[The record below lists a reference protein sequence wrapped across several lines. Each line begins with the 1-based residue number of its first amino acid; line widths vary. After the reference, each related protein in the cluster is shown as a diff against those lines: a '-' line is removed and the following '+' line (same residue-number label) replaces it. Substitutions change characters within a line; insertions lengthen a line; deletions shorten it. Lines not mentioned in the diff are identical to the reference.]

1 MSVVFKIFP
10 LFLFLLLLEQI
21 HTIPVIPLLINP
33 TTPHANSQAYVET
46 SNVTSQFTIYAS
58 NISSCRFKTA
68 VIPCECFL
76 QVSDDYRLEEN
87 GKLLSKFAV
96 SPPDI
101 RVFTPS
107 THEMLNELTV
117 HIIPKLCR
125 EDVSDIQLEYRSFQ
139 VFPGEEE
146 SSWKTVS
153 AVAKTLKDTKTSL
166 IFGCKHFSDPGYYRV
181 SIRLSLVNYTVQ
193 ADNWIVVNRTTQN
206 ALRLREDSI
215 FPHCSSNYKIGWDIA
230 ACSLDHLHYR
240 LRILA
245 VPEGAK
251 NHDDGA
257 VYIEEI
263 AIAPEMRSL
272 KISCSQFDIIHE
284 KYCFELVSV
293 NRNSSVSHTWHS
305 VCVSTEPV
313 ERKAG
318 GWSAWS
324 EWSAC
329 SETCGQGRQRRVRF
343 CNEPVPK
350 RSKYCDG
357 PLIETQECML
367 TKCPEAMMPQ
377 NLSTNCSCGCALA
390 TEPSSFFASSR
401 HSRMCE
407 GNQTWTL
414 PRMDGIKI
422 ADFTVK
428 KQGEAKGKL
437 FFFLRAPYQELVW
450 SSDSH
455 QEYQFSLPMS
465 ASIFVVLWSKSNDT
479 SRLTQIDDGFTVSY
493 SIRDANSS
501 PTVAKIN
508 SCQPFCPETMAIAIM
523 GIIFIC
529 IIFIPPLVCAAVTAS
544 LRRNTTPE
552 VPLMDNKYDSE
563 MIRSG
568 NTESTHVSSRNYV
581 AKRSIGIQLSVQST
595 PRTAR
600 ACLSHESP
608 QPTRGQS
615 SLSECD
621 ELEYDYYDGTT
632 FPGSFLAPVQDVMY
646 SQIDID
652 QIIGQSELFINSAE
666 KADVHTQI

>member
-1 MSVVFKIFP
+1 MSAVFTIFP
-10 LFLFLLLLEQI
+10 LFLFLLL
-21 HTIPVIPLLINP
+21 HTSESIPLLP
-33 TTPHANSQAYVET
+33 SLVKPSTPHANSLAYVET

-87 GKLLSKFAV
+87 GRLLSKFAV

-101 RVFTPS
+101 KIFTPS
-107 THEMLNELTV
+107 SHEMLNELTV

-153 AVAKTLKDTKTSL
+153 AIAKTLKDTKTSL

-193 ADNWIVVNRTTQN
+193 LYGKMISYSFADKWIVVNKTSQN
-206 ALRLREDSI
+206 SLRLREDSI
-215 FPHCSSNYKIGWDIA
+215 FPHCSSEYTIGWNLA
-230 ACSLDHLHYR
+230 ECSLDHLHYR
-240 LRILA
+240 LRVLA

-263 AIAPEMRSL
+263 AIAPEMSSM

-313 ERKAG
+313 ERKVG

-329 SETCGQGRQRRVRF
+329 SETCGLGRQRRVRF

-377 NLSTNCSCGCALA
+377 SLSTNCSCGCPLSI
-390 TEPSSFFASSR
+390 ESSSFFASAR

-407 GNQTWTL
+407 GNQTWGL
-414 PRMDGIKI
+414 PQMDGVKI
-422 ADFTVK
+422 TDFTIK
-428 KQGEAKGKL
+428 KQGDAKGKL

-465 ASIFVVLWSKSNDT
+465 APIFIVLWSKNNDT
-479 SRLTQIDDGFTVSY
+479 SRFHQIDDGFTISY
-493 SIRDANSS
+493 AIR
-501 PTVAKIN
+501 
-508 SCQPFCPETMAIAIM
+508 

-529 IIFIPPLVCAAVTAS
+529 VIFIPPLVCAAVTAS
-544 LRRNTTPE
+544 LRRNTSPE

-568 NTESTHVSSRNYV
+568 NTESTHISSRNYV

-600 ACLSHESP
+600 ACLSQESP
-608 QPTRGQS
+608 LPPRGQS

-652 QIIGQSELFINSAE
+652 QIIGQSELFINSVE